1 MPEIHAASV
10 LVVEDDISIR
20 ELLTTALR
28 FAGHEVDSVG
38 TGPDALQRLSTQP
51 VDLVVLD
58 VGLPG
63 IDGFELC
70 ELLRR
75 RGDRTPII
83 FLTARREPDDLRAGF
98 EGGGDDYLTKPF
110 RLEEL
115 RLRVDAVLR
124 RTRADRCAAPT
135 AVWRCADLEADD
147 TAHQVRQGGRDL
159 KLTPT
164 QYRVLLALMRANGA
178 VLSKAQILDD
188 AWGHDVD
195 GDERIVETYI
205 SDLRAKLDV
214 NGAAELVTVRG
225 FGYALRP
232 RPQ

>member
-1 MPEIHAASV
+1 MAATDAASV
-10 LVVEDDISIR
+10 LVVEDDASIR
-20 ELLTTALR
+20 EMLTTALR
-28 FAGHEVDSVG
+28 FAGHNVDSVA
-38 TGPDALQRLSTQP
+38 TGPDALQRLSSRP

-63 IDGFELC
+63 IDGFALC

-75 RGDRTPII
+75 RGDRTPVI
-83 FLTARREPDDLRAGF
+83 FLTARREPDDVRAGF

-124 RTRADRCAAPT
+124 RTRTGRPAEAS
-135 AVWRCADLEADD
+135 AVWRCGDVEADD
-147 TAHQVRQGGRDL
+147 ATRRVRQGGREL

-164 QYRVLLALMRANGA
+164 QYRVLVALVRANGA

-188 AWGHDVD
+188 AWGHDFG

-205 SDLRAKLDV
+205 SDLRSKLDPH
-214 NGAAELVTVRG
+214 GAAELVTVRG

-232 RPQ
+232 VEP